1 MSGYV
6 PKETKIENGD
16 IIIGK
21 VSPIDPGS
29 DNQSKIFKDTSQV
42 YKSNVSATIDKVY
55 TGVYNSDGYEM
66 YSVQVRS
73 ERTPNIGDK
82 FASRHGQKGTC
93 GIILSAADMPFTKDG
108 VQPDLIMNPNAVPSR
123 MTVGQLLECV
133 LGKVSAL
140 RGHFSDATPFN
151 DYNIEEATEILKSYG
166 FNEHGFED
174 LYCGMTGKK
183 IRSKIF
189 IGPTFYMRL
198 KHLVQD
204 KIHGRA
210 RGPRQVLTRQ
220 PPEGR
225 ARDGGLRFGE
235 MERDCMIAH
244 GMGQFLKE
252 RLVNTSDQ
260 YFVHVCSNCGLFARK
275 KPDKNIYVCQLC
287 NLRNNVYTTHKVE
300 IPYAFKLLIQELE
313 AINIVPKIK
322 VESDIY
328 NEDPS
333 QHR

>member
-1 MSGYV
+1 MKVILVDIQVLSFMFEMDM
-6 PKETKIENGD
+6 ETNLGAVVFDEVHYI
-16 IIIGK
+16 
-21 VSPIDPGS
+21 SDPERGAVWE
-29 DNQSKIFKDTSQV
+29 QSILLLPPQV
-42 YKSNVSATIDKVY
+42 QLILLSATIDKVY

-183 IRSKIF
+183 IKHKIF

-204 KIHGRA
+204 KIHA
-210 RGPRQVLTRQ
+210 RDYGNVQSLTRQ
-220 PPEGR
+220 V
-225 ARDGGLRFGE
+225 FQ
-235 MERDCMIAH
+235 M
-244 GMGQFLKE
+244 Q
-252 RLVNTSDQ
+252 
-260 YFVHVCSNCGLFARK
+260 
-275 KPDKNIYVCQLC
+275 PDVD
-287 NLRNNVYTTHKVE
+287 E
-300 IPYAFKLLIQELE
+300 
-313 AINIVPKIK
+313 
-322 VESDIY
+322 
-328 NEDPS
+328 
-333 QHR
+333 